1 MNRCSRSITIKL
13 FWLFGLIFL
22 FGLLQTLNA
31 SAQDKNNETNSFYV
45 QAVIPENQV
54 DINKS
59 YFDLKMQPE
68 EEQELQVKLVNPEA
82 EPITVSVNAINAS
95 TTEEGMIDYT
105 VKGIKDKTLNYP
117 FESLI
122 KVLETTISLQPY
134 ETKIAHFHLK
144 MPKEQYDGVIVGGL
158 RFTKNLPEN
167 EVKNKEVTIQQRFH
181 YVVGVVLNE
190 TETTIVPDYEMDA
203 VKVAKSKQGKKMSVI
218 HSIRN
223 KNAAISKEIELKMII
238 RKKGDKAPLIKLE
251 KEHLEMAPNSVMDFP
266 VLIKRQLQS
275 GKYTSHTQI
284 LQDGKKWIFEN
295 EFNITKDQAKLVNKE
310 IEDNK
315 VKNKVPSW
323 LIVVVIILTVLV
335 LIQFY
340 ILWLKRSLN
349 VKHLDDENK
358 I

>member
-1 MNRCSRSITIKL
+1 MSGCSKSKTIKL
-13 FWLFGLIFL
+13 FCSFGLIFL

-68 EEQELQVKLVNPEA
+68 AEQELQVKLANPEA
-82 EPITVSVNAINAS
+82 EPITVSVNAINAM

-122 KVLETTISLQPY
+122 KVSETTISLQPY
-134 ETKIAHFHLK
+134 ETKIARFHLK

-190 TETTIVPDYEMDA
+190 TETAIVPDYEMDA
-203 VKVAKSKQGKKMSVI
+203 VNVAKSKQGKKMSVI

-223 KNAAISKEIELKMII
+223 KNAAISKKMELKIAI
-238 RKKGDKAPLIKLE
+238 RKKGEEAPLINLD
-251 KEHLEMAPNSVMDFP
+251 KEALEMAPDSVMDFP
-266 VLIKRQLQS
+266 VPIKRQLQPGHYS
-275 GKYTSHTQI
+275 SKTQI
-284 LQDGKKWIFEN
+284 NQDGKKWVFEN
-295 EFNITKDQAKLVNKE
+295 EFEITREQVKLINEENKSVE
-310 IEDNK
+310 IES
-315 VKNKVPSW
+315 KVPFW
-323 LIVVVIILTVLV
+323 LILLIVILAFLV
-335 LIQFY
+335 LIQAY
-340 ILWLKRSLN
+340 ILWKKKKQS
-349 VKHLDDENK
+349 K
-358 I
+358 